1 MPGLRSKN
9 DDMNNVY
16 LVGGLNHWLVMVD
29 MKMVI
34 LWLMMVNNLVG
45 GWALPLWKMMDFVSW
60 DDDIP
65 NSSQY
70 MESHKSRVPNHQPE
84 QY

>member
-9 DDMNNVY
+9 DEINTVY

-45 GWALPLWKMMDFVSW
+45 G
-60 DDDIP
+60 
-65 NSSQY
+65 
-70 MESHKSRVPNHQPE
+70 
-84 QY
+84 